1 MAQAQD
7 AVWLPVLPSMKGFGP
22 ALIQGAGKETDK
34 AGKSVGER
42 FGKAVMVGT
51 AAVGAGAVAAGAAL
65 YKVGEVFDDV
75 ADTIRTGTGATGAA
89 LDSLVASAKTVGATV
104 PAEFEKIGPV
114 VADINTRMGLTGETL
129 ETVASQYLEAGRILG
144 EEVDV
149 GKTSAAF
156 NAFQIKGED
165 VSGALDHLFQV
176 SQATGIGMNEL
187 ADAAAKNAPAMQ
199 TLGFSY
205 EETTAMI
212 GSFDKAGLNSS
223 AIMASMSKG
232 LVTLAKDGEEPA
244 AAFKRV
250 QGEIAGFIK
259 RGDEAGALNLASKV
273 FGTRGAVQFVGA
285 VKAGA
290 LNLEDMSKAAGQTGD
305 SILDVGKD
313 TADFAEQWMLFKNKV
328 LVWLEPLASTVF
340 GALGT
345 AMGEVTGG
353 VTAFGAAWE
362 ANDGDITSSG
372 IPGMLERLAF
382 WGRQAFDY
390 VNGTAIPAAKEFGG
404 LLSDTFGPPLER
416 VGTFIRDTL
425 VPNLQGFG
433 GELGGTAFTALKDVG
448 SYLVTDLIPA
458 LGDFSTWMLD
468 NWDQIANVATG
479 IGVLMLP
486 ALVRLGATAL
496 ISGAQQALAWA
507 LASGGAIKTGAV
519 YVAQSFL
526 IIGRWIAMGAA
537 AVASGAVTVAIW
549 GLYAWE
555 AIKGA
560 LAHGVAA
567 ARVAAGWVVMSAA
580 AIASGARTAA
590 VWTGTIIAQAAT
602 GTAAFL
608 GSVARVVG
616 GWVLMGAQSLIQ
628 AGRMAL
634 AWFIALG
641 PVGWV
646 IAAVIGLVA
655 VVVANWET
663 IANFTRDL
671 WEKHVKPV
679 FDALGNFITKDVP
692 AAFEKGVGFIKTAWE
707 KLQDIAKAPVRFVV
721 DTVIN
726 DGLINGMN
734 TIGGFFNL
742 PKIPR
747 LALPAGF
754 ADGGYTGDG
763 GKYEPKGVVHGGEFV
778 FTKEQTRRAGVGN
791 LYALA
796 KQLAGY
802 AGGGFVKPLKQLAVT
817 QGYSR
822 RHKGIDYAAPEG
834 TPVFAAHS
842 GVVSHAGPGA
852 RAPGVW
858 GGNEVHIAGNGLET
872 WFAHLSRIGV
882 QAGERVRAG
891 QQIALSGNTG
901 ISSGPHLHFGVFR
914 GGWPNDLDPNG
925 FLGGAGDPS
934 GGGFNP
940 LAGILDPLLENFK
953 RTFPAGGFMA
963 DLAVGIAK
971 SLFEGAVGFVT
982 GTGGQDKAV
991 TGAAAGA
998 PYLHD
1003 QGGVIQPG
1011 LTQVLNRTRKPE
1023 ALLNPQQWSDIHQLA
1038 LRGGGFNAEALDR
1051 LTEAV
1056 RSARQ
1061 INVQQMSSTQAQL
1074 NALTRAMEGI

>member
-22 ALIQGAGKETDK
+22 ALEKGAGKEADK
-34 AGKSVGER
+34 AGDSIGRR
-42 FGKAVMVGT
+42 FGKGIMIGT
-51 AAVGAGAVAAGAAL
+51 AAIGAGATAVGAAL

-75 ADTIRTGTGATGAA
+75 TDTIRTGTGATGAN
-89 LDSLVASAKTVGATV
+89 LDALVASAKNIGSTI

-114 VADINTRMGLTGETL
+114 LADVNTRLGLTGETA
-129 ETVASQYLEAGRILG
+129 EKVASQYLEAGRILG
-144 EEVDV
+144 EDVDV
-149 GKTSAAF
+149 EKSTAAL

-165 VSGALDHLFQV
+165 VSGALDHMFQV
-176 SQATGIGMNEL
+176 SQATGVGMNEL
-187 ADAAAKNAPAMQ
+187 ADAAAKQAPAMQ
-199 TLGFSY
+199 ALGFNY
-205 EETTAMI
+205 EETTAMV
-212 GSFDKAGLNSS
+212 GSFGKAGLNTP

-232 LVTLAKDGEEPA
+232 LVTLAKEGEKPQE
-244 AAFKRV
+244 AFKRTV
-250 QGEIAGFIK
+250 SEIENFIK
-259 RGDEAGALNLASKV
+259 KGDTAGALNLASKV
-273 FGTRGAVQFVGA
+273 FGTRGATQFMGA
-285 VKAGA
+285 LQSGA
-290 LNLEDMSKAAGQTGD
+290 LNMEDLGKVSGQTGD
-305 SILDVGKD
+305 TILGVGEE
-313 TADFAEQWMLFKNKV
+313 TADFAEQWLMFKNKV
-328 LVWLEPLASTVF
+328 LVWLEPMASKVF
-340 GALGT
+340 GALGV
-345 AMGEVTGG
+345 AMTEVSGG

-372 IPGMLERLAF
+372 IPGMMEQLAY

-390 VNGTAIPAAKEFGG
+390 VNGTAIPAIKDFGG

-433 GELGGTAFTALKDVG
+433 GELGGASFTALQDVG
-448 SYLVTDLIPA
+448 SFLVTDLIPA
-458 LGDFSTWMLD
+458 LGNFSTWLLD
-468 NWDQIANVATG
+468 NWDQVANVATG
-479 IGVLMLP
+479 IAVLLLP
-486 ALVRLGATAL
+486 VLVRLGVTAL
-496 ISGAQQALAWA
+496 ISGAQQVLAWA
-507 LASGGAIKTGAV
+507 MAQGGAIKTGVV

-537 AVASGAVTVAIW
+537 ALVSGAQTVYIW
-549 GLYAWE
+549 GLYRLE

-567 ARVAAGWVVMSAA
+567 ARVAAGWVIMSGAA
-580 AIASGARTAA
+580 VASGAKTAA
-590 VWTGTIIAQAAT
+590 VWTGTIIKQAAV

-608 GSVARVVG
+608 VSVARVVG
-616 GWVLMGAQSLIQ
+616 GWVLMGAQSLLQ

-655 VVVANWET
+655 IVIANWDS
-663 IANFTRDL
+663 IASFTRDL

-679 FDALGNFITKDVP
+679 FDALANFITKDVP

-707 KLQDIAKAPVRFVV
+707 KLQEIAKVPVKFVI
-721 DTVIN
+721 DTIIN

-754 ADGGYTGDG
+754 ADGGYTGNG
-763 GKYEPKGVVHGGEFV
+763 GKHEPKGVVHGGEFV
-778 FTKEQTRRAGVGN
+778 FTKEQTRRAGVRN

-796 KQLAGY
+796 DQLAGY

-817 QGYSR
+817 QGYNR
-822 RHKGIDYAAPEG
+822 THKGIDYAAPEG

-858 GGNEVHIAGNGLET
+858 GGNEVHIAGGGLET

-901 ISSGPHLHFGVFR
+901 ISSGPHLHFGVFQ
-914 GGWPNDLDPNG
+914 GGWPNDLNPAG

-940 LAGILDPLLENFK
+940 LAGILEPLLENFK
-953 RTFPAGGFMA
+953 KTFPAGGFMA

-971 SLFEGAVGFVT
+971 SLFDGAVGFVT

-991 TGAAAGA
+991 SGSAYGA

-1003 QGGVIQPG
+1003 QGGVIEPG
-1011 LTQVLNRTRKPE
+1011 LSQIVNRTRKPE
-1023 ALLNPQQWSDIHQLA
+1023 ALLNPQQWADMHLLA
-1038 LRGGGFNAEALDR
+1038 TRQQGGGD
-1051 LTEAV
+1051 TW
-1056 RSARQ
+1056 
-1061 INVQQMSSTQAQL
+1061 NVQLPQEATVGDLMDAVTFKQRVNSRSGAH
-1074 NALTRAMEGI
+1074 R